1 MNMNIQNEQLELRL
15 GESLIRYQLKNPF
28 SKLKKG
34 MSLVLDAGYF
44 IMDKKYV
51 HALEPLFEG
60 LGWIYLSGM
69 TDVEAYRSSV
79 ALAGTYLQ
87 LLSKCKEVVG
97 WRMSMDQIECY
108 GEIAGLTLDSGGV
121 EAAHAI
127 LKRVA
132 IASRWSTLRRYS
144 E

>member
-1 MNMNIQNEQLELRL
+1 MIERNTRLELQL
-15 GESLIRYQLKNPF
+15 SESLIRYQLKDSF

-69 TDVEAYRSSV
+69 TEVEAYRSSV

-121 EAAHAI
+121 EATHAI

-132 IASRWSTLRRYS
+132 IASRWSTLHRYS